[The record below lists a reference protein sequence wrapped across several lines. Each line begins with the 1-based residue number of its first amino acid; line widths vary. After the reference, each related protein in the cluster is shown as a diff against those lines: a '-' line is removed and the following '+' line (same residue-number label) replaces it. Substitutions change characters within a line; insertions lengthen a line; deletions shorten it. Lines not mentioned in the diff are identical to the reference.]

1 MSTNSTS
8 TTARDAIIGKLSRAL
23 GPDAQSR
30 SNREGAVAE
39 WRERGKAGPT
49 LRPERA
55 SRRGEERRKQFKEE
69 ATRARSEVLEVAS
82 LDALPRALADYLRG
96 KNAGG
101 PVRIAPHP
109 DLGDLDWTSAGLDD
123 VKTGRAEPDDAVS
136 VSVAASAAA
145 ETGSVAF
152 VGGPESP
159 TTLHVLPL
167 HHVSVVYASRIEAGY
182 EDALAAARTM
192 HGPDTGGMP
201 RHLNVIT
208 GPSRT
213 ADIEQTLL
221 MGAHGP
227 QNEVVV
233 IVDDR

>member
-1 MSTNSTS
+1 MSV
-8 TTARDAIIGKLSRAL
+8 TARDAILGKLNRAL
-23 GPDAQSR
+23 GSGPTERNSR
-30 SNREGAVAE
+30 EAAVAE
-39 WRERGKAGPT
+39 WREHRKAGPA

-55 SRRGEERRKQFKEE
+55 GRHGEDRRAQFVTE
-69 ATRARSEVLEVAS
+69 AARARSEVIEIDDLRS
-82 LDALPRALADYLRG
+82 LPKALADYLRG

-101 PVRIAPHP
+101 PVRAAPHP
-109 DLGDLDWTSAGLDD
+109 DLSGLDWAAAGLDD
-123 VKTGRAEPDDAVS
+123 VRTGRSEPEDAVS
-136 VSVAASAAA
+136 VSIAASAAA
-145 ETGSVAF
+145 ETGSIAF

-159 TTLHVLPL
+159 ATLHVLPL
-167 HHVSVVYASRIEAGY
+167 HHVSVVYASRIEGGY
-182 EDALAAARTM
+182 EDALARARAL
-192 HGPDTGGMP
+192 HGASTNGMP

-233 IVDDR
+233 IVNGR